1 MKQKL
6 IVESIIKDVYY
17 LMTPYNTIMQESIQ
31 CVVRG
36 ACIMTKIRKIY
47 RCKKCRAVFRF
58 DNAALDHV
66 QDTGHDVKLELKE
79 TEK

>member
-1 MKQKL
+1 
-6 IVESIIKDVYY
+6 
-17 LMTPYNTIMQESIQ
+17 
-31 CVVRG
+31 
-36 ACIMTKIRKIY
+36 MTKIRKIY

-79 TEK
+79 TE